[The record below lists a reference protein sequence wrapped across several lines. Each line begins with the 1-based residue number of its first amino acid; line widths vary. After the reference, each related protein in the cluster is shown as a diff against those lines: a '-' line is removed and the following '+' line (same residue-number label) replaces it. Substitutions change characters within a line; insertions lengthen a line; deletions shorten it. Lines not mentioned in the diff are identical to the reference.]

1 MQKSI
6 HISCAS
12 EARKFS
18 RISIRSPISCHNLR
32 RLLKYLQELPRIRS
46 PGDAMSLA
54 RRSSMQPSKGSAQ
67 RTQQNRTNAQNS
79 TGPRTEEGKQRS
91 SQNAIKHGLTGQAV
105 LLLSEDAAAYESH
118 LQKYLHDYQPKGIQE
133 EDLVRSIAAVA
144 WRLNR
149 LLGIESKVLSQDT
162 STADDVYQQTRAL
175 SNLSLYEH
183 RLARQAERSRE
194 RTEGTPIGPPPPRV
208 QPDRRRRAP
217 LRNAPRTRTSLQPRR
232 RWLRFFYR

>member
-1 MQKSI
+1 
-6 HISCAS
+6 
-12 EARKFS
+12 
-18 RISIRSPISCHNLR
+18 
-32 RLLKYLQELPRIRS
+32 
-46 PGDAMSLA
+46 
-54 RRSSMQPSKGSAQ
+54 MQPSKGSAQ
-67 RTQQNRTNAQNS
+67 RAQQNRTNAQNS

-183 RLARQAERSRE
+183 RLARQAERSRKE
-194 RTEGTPIGPPPPRV
+194 LKEL
-208 QPDRRRRAP
+208 QSDRRNRESNQIDDAVLLFEMHQEQGLP
-217 LRNAPRTRTSLQPRR
+217 YNPADDGFVFSIDELETTIRR
-232 RWLRFFYR
+232 RDRLAEAEEAEELRMEA